1 MFGAI
6 SAVLAIGS
14 AAAFIP
20 SVPKPLQKALVAP
33 IAILGINSAPMVVPP
48 AHADGAVSAA
58 TVTRA
63 GVLYGPR
70 VIGLK
75 TAAEKGDFA
84 AFEAQD
90 GAARLFNSGTYG
102 RIRSAVEVFFAA
114 PHPRKQIEYLVLSTQ
129 FNMHRIRPY
138 GQTGAFAMNRPLKK
152 QVQAAYAD
160 VQKAVKAK
168 VRTSLSNREKKKKKK
183 SENEQRP
190 RFLVQNQLTTQDAA
204 ALKSAWA
211 TYFKTARLDQ
221 TNPFKKGDRGQT
233 VSSDFSPFLNNEN
246 F

>member
-6 SAVLAIGS
+6 SAALAIGS

-33 IAILGINSAPMVVPP
+33 IAILGINSAPMLVPP

-63 GVLYGPR
+63 GALYGPR

-90 GAARLFNSGTYG
+90 GAARLFNSGTHACIRLPGG
-102 RIRSAVEVFFAA
+102 RGFTFPA
-114 PHPRKQIEYLVLSTQ
+114 PHKHIE
-129 FNMHRIRPY
+129 
-138 GQTGAFAMNRPLKK
+138 
-152 QVQAAYAD
+152 
-160 VQKAVKAK
+160 
-168 VRTSLSNREKKKKKK
+168 
-183 SENEQRP
+183 
-190 RFLVQNQLTTQDAA
+190 
-204 ALKSAWA
+204 
-211 TYFKTARLDQ
+211 
-221 TNPFKKGDRGQT
+221 
-233 VSSDFSPFLNNEN
+233 
-246 F
+246 